1 MDYVEDKYIRFLNT
15 RLDKFKNVKSG
26 LYNFR
31 CPYCGDS
38 QKHRNKARGDF
49 FLKKS
54 EYIFKC
60 HNCGMGRSLGNFL
73 KDHAPDLHDQFILE
87 KYRAGATGKG
97 RHTPNP
103 KYKSAKPNFVSKV
116 ADLESI
122 ADLNIKHA
130 AREYLE
136 KRQIPQE
143 KLSSLYYTERFKTW
157 INSKKPGTFK
167 SLQNDRGR
175 IIIPLIDKEGNWFGV
190 QGRSL
195 LPNATMR
202 YITIIFD
209 ESKQK
214 VFGLNHVKEDKP
226 IYIVEGPIDSLFL
239 DNSVAM
245 VGSDFDPRSCHWSD
259 YIWVYDNEPRN
270 RQIVDRIE
278 AAINRGDKVV
288 IWPDGIV
295 EKDINDMVLGGQKVQ
310 TLVQSN
316 TYKGLQ
322 AKLKLSQW
330 KKV

>member
-38 QKHRNKARGDF
+38 QKHRNKARGYF

-103 KYKSAKPNFVSKV
+103 KYKSAKPNFISKV
-116 ADLESI
+116 ADLKSI
-122 ADLNIKHA
+122 ADLNRKHA

-143 KLSSLYYTERFKTW
+143 KLSSLYYTDRFKTW

-167 SLQNDRGR
+167 SLQNDRPR
-175 IIIPLIDKEGNWFGV
+175 IIIPLIDRDGKWFGV

-195 LPNATMR
+195 LPKSTMR
-202 YITIIFD
+202 YITILFD
-209 ESKQK
+209 ADKQK
-214 VFGLNHVKEDKP
+214 VFGLNNVNESEP
-226 IYIVEGPIDSLFL
+226 VYVVEGPFDSLFL
-239 DNSVAM
+239 DNSIAM
-245 VGSDFDPRSCHWSD
+245 AGSDIDCRTFGWSD

-270 RQIVDRIE
+270 RQIVERLTKSIDRGE
-278 AAINRGDKVV
+278 KVV
-288 IWPDGIV
+288 IWPQQV
-295 EKDINDMVLGGQKVQ
+295 TEKDINDMILVGNDPQ
-310 TLVQSN
+310 TIIKTN
-316 TYKGLQ
+316 TYQGIQ
-322 AKLKLSQW
+322 AKIKLTEW
-330 KKV
+330 KRV

>member
-38 QKHRNKARGDF
+38 QKHRNKARGYF

-103 KYKSAKPNFVSKV
+103 EYKSAKPNFVSKV
-116 ADLESI
+116 ADLKSI
-122 ADLNIKHA
+122 ADLNKKHA

-175 IIIPLIDKEGNWFGV
+175 IILPLIDKEGNWFGV

-195 LPNATMR
+195 LPNSTMR
-202 YITIIFD
+202 YITIIFNED
-209 ESKQK
+209 QQK
-214 VFGLNHVKEDKP
+214 VFGLNNVNEDKP

-245 VGSDFDPRSCHWSD
+245 VGSDFNPRSYNWSD

-270 RQIVDRIE
+270 RQIVERISDTIDRGE
-278 AAINRGDKVV
+278 KVV
-288 IWPDGIV
+288 IWPQGV
-295 EKDINDMVLGGQKVQ
+295 TQKDINDMILGGKDPQKIIND
-310 TLVQSN
+310 N
-316 TYKGLQ
+316 TYQGIQ
-322 AKLKLSQW
+322 AKIKLTEW
-330 KKV
+330 KRV

>member
-38 QKHRNKARGDF
+38 QKHRNKARGYF

-73 KDHAPDLHDQFILE
+73 KDQAPDLHDQFILE

-103 KYKSAKPNFVSKV
+103 KYKSAKPNFISKV

-122 ADLNIKHA
+122 ADLNKKHA

-143 KLSSLYYTERFKTW
+143 KLSSLYYTDRFKTW

-175 IIIPLIDKEGNWFGV
+175 IIIPLIDEDGNWFGV

-195 LPNATMR
+195 LPNTTMR
-202 YITIIFD
+202 YITIIFNED
-209 ESKQK
+209 KQK
-214 VFGLNHVKEDKP
+214 VFGLNNVKKDKP
-226 IYIVEGPIDSLFL
+226 IHIVEGPFDSLFL
-239 DNSVAM
+239 ENSVAM
-245 VGSDFDPRSCHWSD
+245 VGSDFNPRSFDWSD

-270 RQIVDRIE
+270 RQIVERISDT
-278 AAINRGDKVV
+278 IDRGDKVV
-288 IWPDGIV
+288 IWPQQV
-295 EKDINDMVLGGQKVQ
+295 TKKDINDMILVGQDPQKIIE
-310 TLVQSN
+310 TN
-316 TYKGLQ
+316 TYQGIQ
-322 AKLKLSQW
+322 AKIKLTEW
-330 KKV
+330 KRV

>member
-15 RLDKFKNVKSG
+15 RLDKFKNVKTG

-38 QKHRNKARGDF
+38 QKHRNKARGYF

-87 KYRAGATGKG
+87 KYRAGATCKG

-122 ADLNIKHA
+122 ADLNRKHA

-175 IIIPLIDKEGNWFGV
+175 IILPLIDKEGNWFGV

-195 LPNATMR
+195 LPNSTMR
-202 YITIIFD
+202 YITIIFNED
-209 ESKQK
+209 QQK
-214 VFGLNHVKEDKP
+214 VFGLNNVNEDKP

-245 VGSDFDPRSCHWSD
+245 VGADLDTRPFGWSN
-259 YIWVYDNEPRN
+259 YIWVFDNEPRN
-270 RQIVDRIE
+270 REIVNRISKT
-278 AAINRGDKVV
+278 IDRGDQVV
-288 IWPDGIV
+288 IWPNHIL
-295 EKDINDMVLGGQKVQ
+295 EKDLNDMVLSGHDVQ
-310 TLVQSN
+310 TVIKSN
-316 TYKGLQ
+316 TYVGLE
-322 AKLKLSQW
+322 AKLKFNTW
-330 KKV
+330 KRI

>member
-38 QKHRNKARGDF
+38 KKHRNKARGYF

-60 HNCGMGRSLGNFL
+60 HNCGIGRSLGNFL
-73 KDHAPDLHDQFILE
+73 KDQAPDLYDQFILE

-103 KYKSAKPNFVSKV
+103 KYKSAKPNFVNKI
-116 ADLESI
+116 ADLQSI
-122 ADLNIKHA
+122 ADLNKKHA

-175 IIIPLIDKEGNWFGV
+175 IILPLIDKEGNWFGV

-195 LPNATMR
+195 LPNSTMR
-202 YITIIFD
+202 YITIIFNED
-209 ESKQK
+209 KQK
-214 VFGLNHVKEDKP
+214 VFGLDHVKEDKP
-226 IYIVEGPIDSLFL
+226 ICIVEGPIDSLFL

-245 VGSDFDPRSCHWSD
+245 VGSDVDPRTYSWSD

-270 RQIVDRIE
+270 RQIVERISNS
-278 AAINRGDKVV
+278 IGRGEKVV
-288 IWPDGIV
+288 IWPQQV
-295 EKDINDMVLGGQKVQ
+295 TKKDINDMILVGLDPQKIIKQ
-310 TLVQSN
+310 N
-316 TYKGLQ
+316 TYQGIQ
-322 AKLKLSQW
+322 AQIKLTEW
-330 KKV
+330 KRV

>member
-38 QKHRNKARGDF
+38 QKHRNKARGYF

-73 KDHAPDLHDQFILE
+73 KDQAPDLYDQFILE

-103 KYKSAKPNFVSKV
+103 KYKSAKPNFISKV

-122 ADLNIKHA
+122 ADLNRKHA
-130 AREYLE
+130 ARVYLE

-175 IIIPLIDKEGNWFGV
+175 IIIPLIDREGNWFGV

-195 LPNATMR
+195 LPNTTMR

-209 ESKQK
+209 EDKHK
-214 VFGLNHVKEDKP
+214 VFGLNNVKESDP

-245 VGSDFDPRSCHWSD
+245 VGSDVDPRTYSWSD

-270 RQIVDRIE
+270 RQIVERISNSIDRGE
-278 AAINRGDKVV
+278 KVV
-288 IWPDGIV
+288 IWPQSV
-295 EKDINDMVLGGQKVQ
+295 AEKDINDMI
-310 TLVQSN
+310 LVGRDPQQIIKNN
-316 TYKGLQ
+316 TYQGIQ
-322 AKLKLSQW
+322 AKIKLTEW
-330 KKV
+330 KRV

>member
-38 QKHRNKARGDF
+38 QKHRNKARGYF

-60 HNCGMGRSLGNFL
+60 HNCGMGRSLSNFL
-73 KDHAPDLHDQFILE
+73 KDHAPDLHDQFLLE
-87 KYRAGATGKG
+87 KYRSGATGKG

-103 KYKSAKPNFVSKV
+103 TYKSAKPNFVSKD
-116 ADLESI
+116 ADLQSI
-122 ADLNIKHA
+122 ADLNRKHA

-157 INSKKPGTFK
+157 INSKKPGTFQ

-175 IIIPLIDKEGNWFGV
+175 IIIPLIDKEGKWFGV

-195 LPNATMR
+195 LPRSTMR

-209 ESKQK
+209 EDKQK
-214 VFGLNHVKEDKP
+214 VFGLNHVKESEP

-245 VGSDFDPRSCHWSD
+245 VGSDVDPRTYSWSD

-270 RQIVDRIE
+270 REIVNRITKSIDRGE
-278 AAINRGDKVV
+278 KVV
-288 IWPDGIV
+288 IWPNDIQ
-295 EKDINDMVLGGQKVQ
+295 EKDINDMVIAGHDVQ
-310 TLVQSN
+310 SLVQLN
-316 TYKGLQ
+316 TYQGLE
-322 AKLKLSQW
+322 AKVKLTEW

>member
-38 QKHRNKARGDF
+38 QKHRNKARGYF

-87 KYRAGATGKG
+87 KYRSGATGKG
-97 RHTPNP
+97 RYTPNYKP
-103 KYKSAKPNFVSKV
+103 KSAKPNFVSK
-116 ADLESI
+116 AIDLQSI
-122 ADLNIKHA
+122 ADLNRKHA

-136 KRQIPQE
+136 SRQIPQE
-143 KLSSLYYTERFKTW
+143 KLSSLYYTDRFKTW

-209 ESKQK
+209 EDKQK

-245 VGSDFDPRSCHWSD
+245 VGSDFNPRTYGWSD

-270 RQIVDRIE
+270 RQIVERISNS
-278 AAINRGDKVV
+278 IDRGDKVV
-288 IWPDGIV
+288 IWPQQV
-295 EKDINDMVLGGQKVQ
+295 TKKDINDMILVGQDPQK
-310 TLVQSN
+310 TIETN
-316 TYKGLQ
+316 TYQGIQ
-322 AKLKLSQW
+322 AKIKLTEW
-330 KKV
+330 KRV

>member
-38 QKHRNKARGDF
+38 QKHRNKARGYF

-54 EYIFKC
+54 EYIYKC
-60 HNCGMGRSLGNFL
+60 HNCGIGRSLGNFL
-73 KDHAPDLHDQFILE
+73 KENAVDLYDQFLLE
-87 KYRAGATGKG
+87 KYRKGTTGKG
-97 RHTPNP
+97 RYTPNP
-103 KYKSAKPNFVSKV
+103 TYKSAKPNFSSKV
-116 ADLESI
+116 SDLQSI
-122 ADLNIKHA
+122 SELNKKHP

-143 KLSSLYYTERFKTW
+143 KLSSLYYTDRFKTW
-157 INSKKPGTFK
+157 INSKKPGTFQ

-175 IIIPLIDKEGNWFGV
+175 IIIPLIDKEGKWFGV

-195 LPNATMR
+195 LPRSTMR

-209 ESKQK
+209 EDKHK
-214 VFGLNHVKEDKP
+214 VFGLNNVKESEP

-245 VGSDFDPRSCHWSD
+245 VGSDVDPRTYSWSD

-270 RQIVDRIE
+270 RQIVDRISNS
-278 AAINRGDKVV
+278 IDRGEKVV
-288 IWPDGIV
+288 IWPQQV
-295 EKDINDMVLGGQKVQ
+295 TKKDINDMILVGLDPQKIIKQ
-310 TLVQSN
+310 N
-316 TYKGLQ
+316 TYQGIQ
-322 AKLKLSQW
+322 AKIKLTEW
-330 KKV
+330 KRV

>member
-38 QKHRNKARGDF
+38 QKHRNKARGYF

-60 HNCGMGRSLGNFL
+60 PKCGMGRSLGNFL
-73 KDHAPDLHDQFILE
+73 KDQAPDLYDQFVLE

-97 RHTPNP
+97 RPTPAYKP
-103 KYKSAKPNFVSKV
+103 KSAKPNFSSKV
-116 ADLESI
+116 SDLQSI
-122 ADLNIKHA
+122 ADLNKKHA

-136 KRQIPQE
+136 KRQIPQD

-157 INSKKPGTFK
+157 INSKKPGTFQ

-175 IIIPLIDKEGNWFGV
+175 IIIPLIGKDGKWFGV

-195 LPNATMR
+195 LPNSTMR
-202 YITIIFD
+202 YITILFD
-209 ESKQK
+209 DDKQK
-214 VFGLNHVKEDKP
+214 VFGLNNVNESEP
-226 IYIVEGPIDSLFL
+226 VYVVEGPIDSLFL
-239 DNSVAM
+239 DNSIAM
-245 VGSDFDPRSCHWSD
+245 AGSDIDCRSFGWSD

-270 RQIVDRIE
+270 RQIVERITKSIDRGE
-278 AAINRGDKVV
+278 KVV
-288 IWPDGIV
+288 IWPQSV
-295 EKDINDMVLGGQKVQ
+295 TKKDINDMILVGLDPQKIVKQ
-310 TLVQSN
+310 H
-316 TYKGLQ
+316 TYQGIQ
-322 AKLKLSQW
+322 AKIKLTEW
-330 KKV
+330 KRV

>member
-15 RLDKFKNVKSG
+15 RLDKFKHVKSG

-38 QKHRNKARGDF
+38 QRHKNKARGYF

-54 EYIFKC
+54 EYIYKC
-60 HNCGMGRSLGNFL
+60 HNCGVGRSLGNFL
-73 KDHAPDLHDQFILE
+73 KDHAVDLYDQFILE
-87 KYRAGATGKG
+87 KYRAGTTGKG

-103 KYKSAKPNFVSKV
+103 EYKSAKPNFVSKV
-116 ADLESI
+116 ADLKSI
-122 ADLNIKHA
+122 SDLNKKHA

-157 INSKKPGTFK
+157 INSKKPDTFQ
-167 SLQNDRGR
+167 SLQNDRPR
-175 IIIPLIDKEGNWFGV
+175 IIIPLIDSKGDWFGV

-195 LPNATMR
+195 LPNSTMR

-209 ESKQK
+209 EDKQK
-214 VFGLNHVKEDKP
+214 VFGLNYVKESEP
-226 IYIVEGPIDSLFL
+226 IYIVEGPFDSLFL

-245 VGSDFDPRSCHWSD
+245 VGSDFNPRSCGWSD

-270 RQIVDRIE
+270 RQIVERISNVIDRGE
-278 AAINRGDKVV
+278 KVV
-288 IWPDGIV
+288 IWPQAV
-295 EKDINDMVLGGQKVQ
+295 TEKDINDMILEGKDPQK
-310 TLVQSN
+310 LVKDN
-316 TYKGLQ
+316 TYQGIQ
-322 AKLKLSQW
+322 AKIKLTEW
-330 KKV
+330 KRV

>member
-38 QKHRNKARGDF
+38 QKHRNKARGYF

-103 KYKSAKPNFVSKV
+103 EYKSAKPNFVSKV
-116 ADLESI
+116 ADLQSI
-122 ADLNIKHA
+122 ADLNRKHA

-157 INSKKPGTFK
+157 INSKKPGTFQ

-175 IIIPLIDKEGNWFGV
+175 IIIPLIDKEGKWFGV

-195 LPNATMR
+195 LPRSTMR

-209 ESKQK
+209 EDKQK
-214 VFGLNHVKEDKP
+214 VFGLNHVKESEP

-245 VGSDFDPRSCHWSD
+245 VGSDVDPRTYSWSD

>member
-38 QKHRNKARGDF
+38 QKHRNKARGYF

-73 KDHAPDLHDQFILE
+73 KDQAPDLYDQFVLE

-97 RHTPNP
+97 RHTPDYKP
-103 KYKSAKPNFVSKV
+103 KSAKPNFSSKV
-116 ADLESI
+116 SDLQSI
-122 ADLNIKHA
+122 ADLNKKHA

-157 INSKKPGTFK
+157 INSKKPGTFQ

-175 IIIPLIDKEGNWFGV
+175 IIIPLIGKDGKWFGV

-195 LPNATMR
+195 LPNSTMR
-202 YITIIFD
+202 YITILFD
-209 ESKQK
+209 DDKQK
-214 VFGLNHVKEDKP
+214 VFGLNNVNESEP
-226 IYIVEGPIDSLFL
+226 VYVVEGPIDSLFL
-239 DNSVAM
+239 DNSIAM
-245 VGSDFDPRSCHWSD
+245 AGSDIDCRSFGWSD

-270 RQIVDRIE
+270 RQIVERITKSIDRGE
-278 AAINRGDKVV
+278 KVV
-288 IWPDGIV
+288 IWPQSV
-295 EKDINDMVLGGQKVQ
+295 TKKDINDMILVGLDPQKIVKQ
-310 TLVQSN
+310 H
-316 TYKGLQ
+316 TYQGIQ
-322 AKLKLSQW
+322 AKIKLTEW
-330 KKV
+330 KRV

>member
-38 QKHRNKARGDF
+38 QKHRNKARGYF

-73 KDHAPDLHDQFILE
+73 KDNAPDLYDQFVLE
-87 KYRAGATGKG
+87 KYRSGATGKG
-97 RHTPNP
+97 RYTPDFKP
-103 KYKSAKPNFVSKV
+103 KSAKPNFSSKV
-116 ADLESI
+116 SDLQSI
-122 ADLNIKHA
+122 ADLNKKHA

-136 KRQIPQE
+136 KRQIPQD

-157 INSKKPGTFK
+157 INSKKPGTFQ

-175 IIIPLIDKEGNWFGV
+175 IIIPLIGKDGKWFGV

-195 LPNATMR
+195 LPNTTMR
-202 YITIIFD
+202 YITILFD
-209 ESKQK
+209 DDKQK
-214 VFGLNHVKEDKP
+214 VFGLNDVNEKEP
-226 IYIVEGPIDSLFL
+226 VYVVEGPFDSLFL
-239 DNSVAM
+239 DNAIAM
-245 VGSDFDPRSCHWSD
+245 AGSDIDPRTFGWSD

-270 RQIVDRIE
+270 RQIVERISRSVD
-278 AAINRGDKVV
+278 RGDKVV
-288 IWPDGIV
+288 IWPQQV
-295 EKDINDMVLGGQKVQ
+295 TKKDINDMILVGLDPQKIIKQ
-310 TLVQSN
+310 H
-316 TYKGLQ
+316 TYQGIQ
-322 AKLKLSQW
+322 AKIKLTEW
-330 KKV
+330 KRV

>member
-15 RLDKFKNVKSG
+15 RLDKFKNLKSG

-38 QKHRNKARGDF
+38 QKHRNKARGYF

-73 KDHAPDLHDQFILE
+73 KDQAPDLHDQFVLE

-103 KYKSAKPNFVSKV
+103 KYKSAKPNFISKV

-122 ADLNIKHA
+122 SDLNKKHA

-143 KLSSLYYTERFKTW
+143 KLSSLYYTDRFKTW

-175 IIIPLIDKEGNWFGV
+175 IIIPLIDEDGNWFGV

-195 LPNATMR
+195 LPNTTMR
-202 YITIIFD
+202 YITIIFND
-209 ESKQK
+209 DKQK
-214 VFGLNHVKEDKP
+214 VFGLSNVKKDKP
-226 IYIVEGPIDSLFL
+226 IHIVEGPFDSLFL
-239 DNSVAM
+239 ENSVAM
-245 VGSDFDPRSCHWSD
+245 VGSDFNPRSFDWSD

-270 RQIVDRIE
+270 RQIVERISDT
-278 AAINRGDKVV
+278 IDRGDKVV
-288 IWPDGIV
+288 IWPQQV
-295 EKDINDMVLGGQKVQ
+295 TKKDINDMILVGQNPQKIIEN
-310 TLVQSN
+310 N
-316 TYKGLQ
+316 TYQGIQ
-322 AKLKLSQW
+322 AKIKLTEW
-330 KKV
+330 KRV

>member
-15 RLDKFKNVKSG
+15 RLDKFKHVKQG

-38 QKHRNKARGDF
+38 QKHRNKARGYF

-73 KDHAPDLHDQFILE
+73 KDQAPDLYDQFLLE
-87 KYRAGATGKG
+87 KYRSGATGKG

-103 KYKSAKPNFVSKV
+103 KYKSAKPNFISKV

-122 ADLNIKHA
+122 ADLNRKHA

-143 KLSSLYYTERFKTW
+143 KLSSLYYTDRFKTW
-157 INSKKPGTFK
+157 INSKKPGTFN

-175 IIIPLIDKEGNWFGV
+175 IIIPLIDKEGKWFGV

-195 LPNATMR
+195 LPNSTMR

-209 ESKQK
+209 EDKQK
-214 VFGLNHVKEDKP
+214 VFGLNDVNEDKP

-245 VGSDFDPRSCHWSD
+245 VGSDVDPRTYSWSD

-270 RQIVDRIE
+270 RQIVERISHSIDRGE
-278 AAINRGDKVV
+278 KVV
-288 IWPDGIV
+288 IWPQQ
-295 EKDINDMVLGGQKVQ
+295 VLS
-310 TLVQSN
+310 LIHI
-316 TYKGLQ
+316 
-322 AKLKLSQW
+322 
-330 KKV
+330 

>member
-38 QKHRNKARGDF
+38 QKHRNKARGYF

-103 KYKSAKPNFVSKV
+103 KYKSAKPNFVSKAIDLQSV
-116 ADLESI
+116 ADL
-122 ADLNIKHA
+122 NKKHA

-143 KLSSLYYTERFKTW
+143 KLSSLYYTDRFKTW
-157 INSKKPGTFK
+157 INSRKPGTFK

-175 IIIPLIDKEGNWFGV
+175 IIIPLIDREGKWFGV

-195 LPNATMR
+195 LPNSTMR

-209 ESKQK
+209 EDKQK
-214 VFGLNHVKEDKP
+214 VFGINHVKEDKP

-270 RQIVDRIE
+270 RQIVERISHS
-278 AAINRGDKVV
+278 IDRGDKVV
-288 IWPDGIV
+288 IWPQSV
-295 EKDINDMVLGGQKVQ
+295 TKKDINDMILVGQDPQKIIE
-310 TLVQSN
+310 TN
-316 TYKGLQ
+316 TYQGIQ
-322 AKLKLSQW
+322 AKIKLTEW
-330 KKV
+330 KRV

>member
-38 QKHRNKARGDF
+38 QKHRNKARGYF

-103 KYKSAKPNFVSKV
+103 EYKSAKPNFVSKV

-202 YITIIFD
+202 YITIIFNED
-209 ESKQK
+209 KQK
-214 VFGLNHVKEDKP
+214 VFGLNYVKEDKP

-245 VGSDFDPRSCHWSD
+245 VGSDFNPRSYNWSD

-270 RQIVDRIE
+270 RQIVERISDTIDRGE
-278 AAINRGDKVV
+278 KVV
-288 IWPDGIV
+288 IWPQGV
-295 EKDINDMVLGGQKVQ
+295 TQKDINDMILGGKDPQKIIE
-310 TLVQSN
+310 TN
-316 TYKGLQ
+316 TYQGIQ
-322 AKLKLSQW
+322 AKIKLTEW
-330 KKV
+330 KRV

>member
-38 QKHRNKARGDF
+38 QKHRNKARGYF

-73 KDHAPDLHDQFILE
+73 KDNAPDLYDQFVLE
-87 KYRAGATGKG
+87 KYRSGATGKG
-97 RHTPNP
+97 RYTPDFKP
-103 KYKSAKPNFVSKV
+103 KSAKPNFSSKV
-116 ADLESI
+116 SDLQSI
-122 ADLNIKHA
+122 ADLNKKHA

-136 KRQIPQE
+136 KRQIPQD

-157 INSKKPGTFK
+157 INSKKPGTFQ

-175 IIIPLIDKEGNWFGV
+175 IIIPLIGKDGKWFGV

-195 LPNATMR
+195 LPNSTMR
-202 YITIIFD
+202 YITILFD
-209 ESKQK
+209 DNRQK
-214 VFGLNHVKEDKP
+214 VFGLNNVNESEP
-226 IYIVEGPIDSLFL
+226 VYVVEGPIDSLFL
-239 DNSVAM
+239 GNAIAM
-245 VGSDFDPRSCHWSD
+245 AGSDIDCRSFGWSD

-270 RQIVDRIE
+270 RQIVERITKSIDRGE
-278 AAINRGDKVV
+278 KVV
-288 IWPDGIV
+288 IWPQSV
-295 EKDINDMVLGGQKVQ
+295 TKKDINDMILVGLDPQKIVKQ
-310 TLVQSN
+310 H
-316 TYKGLQ
+316 TYQGIQ
-322 AKLKLSQW
+322 AKIKLTEW
-330 KKV
+330 KRV

>member
-15 RLDKFKNVKSG
+15 RLDKFKNVKTG

-38 QKHRNKARGDF
+38 QKHRNKARGYF

-73 KDHAPDLHDQFILE
+73 KDNAPDLYDQFLLE

-97 RHTPNP
+97 RHTPNYKP
-103 KYKSAKPNFVSKV
+103 KSAKPNFVNKV
-116 ADLESI
+116 TDLQSI
-122 ADLNIKHA
+122 ADLNKKHA

-136 KRQIPQE
+136 KRLIPQD
-143 KLSSLYYTERFKTW
+143 KLSSLFYTERFKTW
-157 INSKKPGTFK
+157 INSKKPNTFQ
-167 SLQNDRGR
+167 SLQNDRPR
-175 IIIPLIDKEGNWFGV
+175 IIIPLIDKDGKWFGV

-195 LPNATMR
+195 LPNSTMR

-209 ESKQK
+209 EDKQK
-214 VFGLNHVKEDKP
+214 VFGLNNVNESEP

-245 VGSDFDPRSCHWSD
+245 VGSDVDPRTYSWGN

-270 RQIVDRIE
+270 RQIVERLAKSIDR
-278 AAINRGDKVV
+278 GYKVV
-288 IWPDGIV
+288 IWPLSV
-295 EKDINDMVLGGQKVQ
+295 TKKDINDMILVGLDPQKIIQ
-310 TLVQSN
+310 TN
-316 TYKGLQ
+316 TYQGIQ
-322 AKLKLSQW
+322 AKIKLTEW
-330 KKV
+330 KRV

>member
-1 MDYVEDKYIRFLNT
+1 
-15 RLDKFKNVKSG
+15 
-26 LYNFR
+26 
-31 CPYCGDS
+31 
-38 QKHRNKARGDF
+38 
-49 FLKKS
+49 
-54 EYIFKC
+54 
-60 HNCGMGRSLGNFL
+60 MGRSLGNFL
-73 KDHAPDLHDQFILE
+73 KDQAPDLHDQFILE

-97 RHTPNP
+97 RHTPNYKP
-103 KYKSAKPNFVSKV
+103 KSAKPNFSSKV
-116 ADLESI
+116 SDLQSI
-122 ADLNIKHA
+122 ADLNRKHA

-209 ESKQK
+209 EDKQK

-245 VGSDFDPRSCHWSD
+245 VGSDVDPRTYSWSD

-270 RQIVDRIE
+270 RQIVERISHS
-278 AAINRGDKVV
+278 IDRGDKVV
-288 IWPDGIV
+288 IWPQGV
-295 EKDINDMVLGGQKVQ
+295 THKDINDMILGGKDPQKIIE
-310 TLVQSN
+310 TN
-316 TYKGLQ
+316 TYQGIQ
-322 AKLKLSQW
+322 AKIKLTEW
-330 KKV
+330 KRV

>member
-15 RLDKFKNVKSG
+15 RLDKFKHVKSG

-38 QKHRNKARGDF
+38 QKHRNKARGYF

-54 EYIFKC
+54 EFIYKC
-60 HNCGMGRSLGNFL
+60 HNCGIGRSLGNFL

-87 KYRAGATGKG
+87 KYRAGSTGKG

-122 ADLNIKHA
+122 ADLNRKHA

-175 IIIPLIDKEGNWFGV
+175 IIIPLIDRDGNWFGV

-195 LPNATMR
+195 LPNSTMR

-209 ESKQK
+209 EDKQK
-214 VFGLNHVKEDKP
+214 VFGLNNVKEDKP

-245 VGSDFDPRSCHWSD
+245 VGSDVDPRTYSWSD

-270 RQIVDRIE
+270 RQIVDRISTS
-278 AAINRGDKVV
+278 IDRGDKVV
-288 IWPDGIV
+288 IWPQGMTQ
-295 EKDINDMVLGGQKVQ
+295 KDINDMILSGKDPQKIIKD
-310 TLVQSN
+310 N
-316 TYKGLQ
+316 TYQGIQ
-322 AKLKLSQW
+322 AKIKLIEW
-330 KKV
+330 KRV

>member
-38 QKHRNKARGDF
+38 QKHRNKARGYF

-73 KDHAPDLHDQFILE
+73 KDNAPDLYDQYVLE
-87 KYRAGATGKG
+87 KYRSGATGKG
-97 RHTPNP
+97 RYTPDFKP
-103 KYKSAKPNFVSKV
+103 KSAKPNFSSKV
-116 ADLESI
+116 SDLQSI
-122 ADLNIKHA
+122 SDLNKKHA

-136 KRQIPQE
+136 KRQIPQD

-157 INSKKPGTFK
+157 INSKKPGTFQ

-175 IIIPLIDKEGNWFGV
+175 IIIPLIGKDGKWFGV

-195 LPNATMR
+195 LPNSTMR
-202 YITIIFD
+202 YITILFD
-209 ESKQK
+209 DDKQK
-214 VFGLNHVKEDKP
+214 VFGLNDVNESEP
-226 IYIVEGPIDSLFL
+226 VYVVEGPFDSLFL
-239 DNSVAM
+239 DNAIAM
-245 VGSDFDPRSCHWSD
+245 AGSDIDPRTFGWSD

-270 RQIVDRIE
+270 RQIVERISRSVD
-278 AAINRGDKVV
+278 RGDKVV
-288 IWPDGIV
+288 IWPQQV
-295 EKDINDMVLGGQKVQ
+295 TKKDINDMILVGLDPQKIIKQ
-310 TLVQSN
+310 H
-316 TYKGLQ
+316 TYQGIQ
-322 AKLKLSQW
+322 AKIKLTEW
-330 KKV
+330 KRV

>member
-38 QKHRNKARGDF
+38 QKHRNKARGYF

-60 HNCGMGRSLGNFL
+60 HNCGIGRSLGNFL
-73 KDHAPDLHDQFILE
+73 KENAVDLYDQFLLE
-87 KYRAGATGKG
+87 KYRNGTTGKG
-97 RHTPNP
+97 RYTPNP
-103 KYKSAKPNFVSKV
+103 TYKSAKPNFSSKV
-116 ADLESI
+116 SDLQSI
-122 ADLNIKHA
+122 SELNKKHP

-143 KLSSLYYTERFKTW
+143 KLSSLYYTDRFKTW
-157 INSKKPGTFK
+157 INSKKPGTFQ

-175 IIIPLIDKEGNWFGV
+175 IIIPLIDKEGKWFGV

-195 LPNATMR
+195 LPRSTMR

-209 ESKQK
+209 EDKHK
-214 VFGLNHVKEDKP
+214 VFGLNNVKESEP

-245 VGSDFDPRSCHWSD
+245 VGSDFNPRSCNWSD

-270 RQIVDRIE
+270 RQIVDRISNS
-278 AAINRGDKVV
+278 IDRGDKVV
-288 IWPDGIV
+288 IWPQGMTQ
-295 EKDINDMVLGGQKVQ
+295 KDINDMILGGKDPQKIIE
-310 TLVQSN
+310 TN
-316 TYKGLQ
+316 TYQGIQ
-322 AKLKLSQW
+322 AKIKLTEW
-330 KKV
+330 KRV

>member
-15 RLDKFKNVKSG
+15 RLDKFKNLKSG

-38 QKHRNKARGDF
+38 QKHRNKARGYF

-73 KDHAPDLHDQFILE
+73 KDQAPDLHDQFVLE

-103 KYKSAKPNFVSKV
+103 KYKSAKPNFISKV

-122 ADLNIKHA
+122 SDLNKKHA

-143 KLSSLYYTERFKTW
+143 KLSSLYYTDRFKTW

-175 IIIPLIDKEGNWFGV
+175 IIIPLIDEDGNWFGV

-195 LPNATMR
+195 LPNTTMR
-202 YITIIFD
+202 YITIIFND
-209 ESKQK
+209 DKQK
-214 VFGLNHVKEDKP
+214 VFGLSNVKKDKP
-226 IYIVEGPIDSLFL
+226 IHIVEGPFDSLFL
-239 DNSVAM
+239 ENSVAM
-245 VGSDFDPRSCHWSD
+245 VGSDFNPRSFDWSD

-270 RQIVDRIE
+270 RQIVERISHT
-278 AAINRGDKVV
+278 IDRGDKVV
-288 IWPDGIV
+288 IWPQQV
-295 EKDINDMVLGGQKVQ
+295 TKKDINDMILVGQNPQKIIEN
-310 TLVQSN
+310 N
-316 TYKGLQ
+316 TYQGIQ
-322 AKLKLSQW
+322 AKIKLTEW
-330 KKV
+330 KRV

>member
-15 RLDKFKNVKSG
+15 RLDKFKNVKTG

-38 QKHRNKARGDF
+38 QKHRNKARGYF

-73 KDHAPDLHDQFILE
+73 KDNAPDLYDQFLLE

-97 RHTPNP
+97 RHTPNYKP
-103 KYKSAKPNFVSKV
+103 KSAKPNFVNKV
-116 ADLESI
+116 TDLQSI
-122 ADLNIKHA
+122 ADLNKKHA

-136 KRQIPQE
+136 KRLIPQD
-143 KLSSLYYTERFKTW
+143 KLSSLFYTERFKTW
-157 INSKKPGTFK
+157 INSKKPNTFQ
-167 SLQNDRGR
+167 SLQNDRPR
-175 IIIPLIDKEGNWFGV
+175 IIIPLIDKDGKWFGV

-195 LPNATMR
+195 LPNSTMR

-209 ESKQK
+209 EDKQK
-214 VFGLNHVKEDKP
+214 VFGLNNVNESEP

-245 VGSDFDPRSCHWSD
+245 VGSDVDPRTYSWSD

-270 RQIVDRIE
+270 RQIVERLAKSID
-278 AAINRGDKVV
+278 RGDKVV
-288 IWPDGIV
+288 IWPQSV
-295 EKDINDMVLGGQKVQ
+295 TKKDINDMILVGLDPQKIIQ
-310 TLVQSN
+310 TN
-316 TYKGLQ
+316 TYQGIQ
-322 AKLKLSQW
+322 AKIKLTEW
-330 KKV
+330 KRV

>member
-38 QKHRNKARGDF
+38 QKHRNKARGYF

-122 ADLNIKHA
+122 ADLNRKHA
-130 AREYLE
+130 ARVYLE

-175 IIIPLIDKEGNWFGV
+175 IIIPLIDREGNWFGV

-195 LPNATMR
+195 LPNTTMR

-209 ESKQK
+209 EDKHK
-214 VFGLNHVKEDKP
+214 VFGLNNVKESDP

-245 VGSDFDPRSCHWSD
+245 VGSDVDPRTYSWSD

-270 RQIVDRIE
+270 RQIVERISSSIDRGE
-278 AAINRGDKVV
+278 KVV
-288 IWPDGIV
+288 IWPQSV
-295 EKDINDMVLGGQKVQ
+295 AEKDINDMI
-310 TLVQSN
+310 LVGRDPQQIIKNN
-316 TYKGLQ
+316 TYQGIQ
-322 AKLKLSQW
+322 AKIKLTEW
-330 KKV
+330 KRV

>member
-38 QKHRNKARGDF
+38 QKHRNKARGYF

-73 KDHAPDLHDQFILE
+73 KDQAPDLYDQFVLE

-97 RHTPNP
+97 RHTPDYKP
-103 KYKSAKPNFVSKV
+103 KSAKPNFSSKV
-116 ADLESI
+116 SDLQSI
-122 ADLNIKHA
+122 ADLNKKHA
-130 AREYLE
+130 ARDYLE

-157 INSKKPGTFK
+157 INSKKPGTFQ

-175 IIIPLIDKEGNWFGV
+175 IIIPLIGKDGKWFGV

-195 LPNATMR
+195 LPNSTMR
-202 YITIIFD
+202 YITILFD
-209 ESKQK
+209 DDKQK
-214 VFGLNHVKEDKP
+214 VFGLNNVNESEP
-226 IYIVEGPIDSLFL
+226 VYVVEGPIDSLFL
-239 DNSVAM
+239 DNSIAM
-245 VGSDFDPRSCHWSD
+245 AGSDIDCRSFGWSD

-270 RQIVDRIE
+270 RQIVERITKSIDRGE
-278 AAINRGDKVV
+278 KVV
-288 IWPDGIV
+288 IWPQSV
-295 EKDINDMVLGGQKVQ
+295 TKKDINDMILVGLDPQKIVKQ
-310 TLVQSN
+310 H
-316 TYKGLQ
+316 TYQGIQ
-322 AKLKLSQW
+322 AKIKLTEW
-330 KKV
+330 KRV

>member
-38 QKHRNKARGDF
+38 QKHRNKARGYF

-73 KDHAPDLHDQFILE
+73 KDQAPDLYDQFVLE

-97 RHTPNP
+97 RHTPDYKP
-103 KYKSAKPNFVSKV
+103 KSAKPNFSSKV
-116 ADLESI
+116 SDLQSI
-122 ADLNIKHA
+122 ADLNKKHA

-136 KRQIPQE
+136 KRQIPQD

-157 INSKKPGTFK
+157 INSKKPGTFQ

-175 IIIPLIDKEGNWFGV
+175 IIIPLIGKDGKWFGV

-195 LPNATMR
+195 LPNSTMR
-202 YITIIFD
+202 YITILFD
-209 ESKQK
+209 DDKQK
-214 VFGLNHVKEDKP
+214 VFGLNNVNESEAV
-226 IYIVEGPIDSLFL
+226 YVVEGPIDSLFL
-239 DNSVAM
+239 ANSIAM
-245 VGSDFDPRSCHWSD
+245 AGSDIDPRTFGWSD

-270 RQIVDRIE
+270 RQIVERITKS
-278 AAINRGDKVV
+278 IDRGDKVV
-288 IWPDGIV
+288 IWPQSV
-295 EKDINDMVLGGQKVQ
+295 TKKDINDMILVGLDPQKIVKQ
-310 TLVQSN
+310 H
-316 TYKGLQ
+316 TYQGIQ
-322 AKLKLSQW
+322 AKIKLTEW
-330 KKV
+330 KRV